1 MAQVEGADL
10 AGVVKGPVV
19 TEADAGY
26 GDARAVFNAMI
37 DKRPAAIVYCTDE
50 QDVAAAIDYGRREEL
65 RIAIRG
71 GGHNGGGLG
80 IVDDGLVIDISQ
92 ISAAVVDPQARTV
105 RVGGGAKLSELDTA
119 THEHGLAV
127 PIGIIG
133 TTGVGGLTLL
143 GGTGHL
149 TRAAGLTIDHLLAA
163 TVVLADGTIVETDAD
178 REPDLFWAIRG
189 GGGNF
194 GVVTSFTFSCV
205 PVANVV
211 AGPMFWPI
219 ERAEEILD
227 WYRGF
232 IGEQPPELGGF
243 FNFHSVPPVDMFP
256 VEYHLH
262 KVCGVVWCCT
272 DLARADELYAPA
284 RALEPIIDGVGEL
297 PVPALNTAFDALY
310 CPGDQW
316 YWRSAAI
323 QTVPDEAIAIN
334 AEWGRKM
341 PTWKSGMHMYPVN
354 GVAAEVGADETAW
367 SLRDANWVQV
377 IVGVDPEPANAG
389 ALRDWAVGYSEALEP
404 HTMHGTYLNM
414 IMDEG
419 QERVR
424 ASYRH
429 NYARL
434 AQIKAKYDPQN
445 VFNVNQNI
453 LPAG

>member
-1 MAQVEGADL
+1 MARAAVAGL
-10 AGVVKGPVV
+10 AGVVRGRVV
-19 TEADAGY
+19 VE
-26 GDARAVFNAMI
+26 GDADYDESRALFNAMI
-37 DKRPAAIVYCTDE
+37 DRHPAGIAYCTDDR
-50 QDVAAAIDYGRREEL
+50 DVVAAIDYARREGL
-65 RIAIRG
+65 RIAVRG

-80 IVDDGLVIDISQ
+80 SVDDGLVIDLSQ
-92 ISAAVVDPQARTV
+92 LNEITVDPVAKMV
-105 RVGGGAKLSELDTA
+105 RVGGGAKLSELDAA

-163 TVVLADGTIVETDAD
+163 TVVLADGSIVQTDAE

-194 GVVTSFTFSCV
+194 GVVTSFSFSCI
-205 PVANVV
+205 PLSTVV

-232 IGEQPPELGGF
+232 IGEQPPELSGF

-256 VEYHLH
+256 AEYHLH
-262 KVCGVVWCCT
+262 QVCGVVWCCT
-272 DLARADELYAPA
+272 DLEHATELLAPA
-284 RALEPIIDGVGEL
+284 RALDPIIDGVGEL
-297 PVPALNTAFDALY
+297 PLPALNTAFDGLY
-310 CPGDQW
+310 SPGDQW
-316 YWRSAAI
+316 YWRSTAI
-323 QTVPDEAIAIN
+323 DEVPDEAVAIN

-341 PTWKSGMHMYPVN
+341 PTWKSGMHMYAVN
-354 GVAAEVGADETAW
+354 GRAAEVGNDETAW
-367 SLRDANWVQV
+367 SLRDAKWVQV
-377 IVGVDPEPANAG
+377 IVGVDPDPANAR

-404 HTMHGTYLNM
+404 YTMHGTYLNM

-419 QERVR
+419 QDRVR

-434 AQIKAKYDPQN
+434 AQLKAKYDPQN
-445 VFNVNQNI
+445 LFNVNQNI
-453 LPAG
+453 QPAS